1 MSESEK
7 TLAAVTASASGIG
20 LAVAKA
26 LAAAGWRVAM
36 SDIDPAGAAEAKT
49 IGASF
54 TRCDMGKPAEI
65 KAMFAA
71 LGPVGL
77 LVNNSGM
84 AGPTLPVA
92 ELPVE
97 EWQRVLDVNL
107 TAHFV
112 AAQCVI
118 PGMIARGGGVIV
130 NMSSVAGRIGQPN
143 RSPYVASKWGV
154 RGLTAT
160 LARELAPHNIRC
172 NAILPASVRGA
183 RIERVIKAYAEKNK
197 ISIADAEKHYLSRQ
211 ASRAYI
217 EPEEIAETIL
227 FLASDK
233 AKSITGQFIGL
244 DGAFD

>member
-1 MSESEK
+1 MTNAK
-7 TLAAVTASASGIG
+7 DKFAIVTASASGIG
-20 LAVAKA
+20 LVVAQM
-26 LAAAGWRVAM
+26 LAREGWRVAM
-36 SDIDPAGAAEAKT
+36 SDIDPAGEAEAKK

-65 KAMFAA
+65 KALFAGYGPAA
-71 LGPVGL
+71 LLG
-77 LVNNSGM
+77 NNSGM

-97 EWQRVLDVNL
+97 DWQRVIDVNL

-160 LARELAPHNIRC
+160 LARELAQYSIRC
-172 NAILPASVRGA
+172 NAILPGAVRGK
-183 RIERVIKAYAEKNK
+183 RIERVIEAYAAKNK
-197 ISIADAEKHYLSRQ
+197 VSVAETENILLHRQ
-211 ASRAYI
+211 ASKAYI

>member
-1 MSESEK
+1 MTGSSDK
-7 TLAAVTASASGIG
+7 LAVVTASASGIG
-20 LAVAKA
+20 LVVAQA
-26 LAAAGWRVAM
+26 LARAGWRVAM
-36 SDIDPAGAAEAKT
+36 SDIDETGAAEAKK

-65 KAMFAA
+65 KAMFAK
-71 LGPVGL
+71 LGPVAL

-97 EWQRVLDVNL
+97 DWQRVLDVNL

-112 AAQCVI
+112 CAQCVI

-143 RSPYVASKWGV
+143 RAPYVASKWGV

-172 NAILPASVRGA
+172 NAILPGSVRGA
-183 RIERVIKAYAEKNK
+183 RIERVIKAYAEKNR
-197 ISIADAEKHYLSRQ
+197 ISVADAEKHYLSRQ
-211 ASRAYI
+211 ASKAYV
-217 EPEEIAETIL
+217 EPEEIAETVL

-233 AKSITGQFIGL
+233 AKSINGQFIGL
-244 DGAFD
+244 DGGFD

>member
-1 MSESEK
+1 MSGNK
-7 TLAAVTASASGIG
+7 DKLAVVTASASGIG
-20 LAVAKA
+20 LVVAKA
-26 LAAAGWRVAM
+26 LAAEGWQVAM
-36 SDIDPAGAAEAKT
+36 SDIDPAGEAEAKK
-49 IGASF
+49 IGARF
-54 TRCDMGKPAEI
+54 ARCDMGKPAEI
-65 KAMFAA
+65 KALFATYEPA
-71 LGPVGL
+71 AL

-84 AGPTLPVA
+84 TGPTLPVA

-97 EWQRVLDVNL
+97 EWQRVIDVNL

-112 AAQCVI
+112 CAQCVI

-143 RSPYVASKWGV
+143 RSPYVASKWAV

-172 NAILPASVRGA
+172 NAILPGSVRGA
-183 RIERVIKAYAEKNK
+183 RIERVIKAYAEKNR
-197 ISIADAEKHYLSRQ
+197 IGIADAEKHYLQRQ
-211 ASRAYI
+211 ASRAYV

>member
-1 MSESEK
+1 M
-7 TLAAVTASASGIG
+7 TDARDQLAVVTASAGGIG
-20 LAVAKA
+20 LVVAKA
-26 LAAAGWRVAM
+26 LAAEGWRVAM
-36 SDIDPAGAAEAKT
+36 SDIDPAGEAAAKK
-49 IGASF
+49 IGASY

-65 KAMFAA
+65 KAMFAKY
-71 LGPVGL
+71 GPVAL

-97 EWQRVLDVNL
+97 EWQRVIDVNL

-112 AAQCVI
+112 CAQCVI

-172 NAILPASVRGA
+172 NAILPGSVRGA
-183 RIERVIKAYAEKNK
+183 RIGRVVAAYAEKNK
-197 ISIADAEKHYLSRQ
+197 ISVADAEKHYLSRQ
-211 ASRAYI
+211 ASRAYV

>member
-1 MSESEK
+1 MTDAK
-7 TLAAVTASASGIG
+7 DKLAVVTASAGGIG
-20 LAVAKA
+20 LVVAKA
-26 LAAAGWRVAM
+26 LAAEGWRVAM
-36 SDIDPAGAAEAKT
+36 SDIDPAGEAEAAK
-49 IGASF
+49 IGASYA
-54 TRCDMGKPAEI
+54 RCDMGKPAEI
-65 KAMFAA
+65 KAMFAK
-71 LGPVGL
+71 LGPVAL

-97 EWQRVLDVNL
+97 EWQRVIDVNL

-112 AAQCVI
+112 CAQCVI

-143 RSPYVASKWGV
+143 RAPYVASKWGV

-172 NAILPASVRGA
+172 NAILPGSVRGA

-197 ISIADAEKHYLSRQ
+197 IGVADAEKHYLQRQ
-211 ASRAYI
+211 ASHAYV

-227 FLASDK
+227 FLAGDK

>member
-1 MSESEK
+1 MTDKSDK
-7 TLAAVTASASGIG
+7 LAVVTASASGIG
-20 LAVAKA
+20 LVVAKA
-26 LAAAGWRVAM
+26 LAADGWRVAM
-36 SDIDPAGAAEAKT
+36 SDIDPRGEAEAKK
-49 IGASF
+49 IGATF
-54 TRCDMGKPAEI
+54 TRCDMGKPNEI
-65 KAMFAA
+65 KAMFAK
-71 LGPVGL
+71 LGPVAL

-97 EWQRVLDVNL
+97 DWQRVLDVNL

-172 NAILPASVRGA
+172 NALLPGSVRGE

-197 ISIADAEKHYLSRQ
+197 ISVAEAEAHYLKRQ
-211 ASRAYI
+211 ASHAYV
-217 EPEEIAETIL
+217 EPEEIAATIL
-227 FLASDK
+227 FLASDR
-233 AKSITGQFIGL
+233 AKSINGQFIGL

>member
-1 MSESEK
+1 MTEAGDR
-7 TLAAVTASASGIG
+7 LAVVTASASGIG
-20 LAVAKA
+20 LVVAKA
-26 LAAAGWRVAM
+26 LRNAGWRVAM
-36 SDIDPAGAAEAKT
+36 SDIDPAGEAEAKK

-54 TRCDMGKPAEI
+54 ARCDMGRPAEI

-71 LGPVGL
+71 LGPVAL

-92 ELPVE
+92 DLPVE
-97 EWQRVLDVNL
+97 DWQRVLDVNL

-112 AAQCVI
+112 CAQCVI

-143 RSPYVASKWGV
+143 RSPYVASKWAV

-172 NAILPASVRGA
+172 NAILPGSVRGA

-197 ISIADAEKHYLSRQ
+197 IGIADAEKHYLSRQ
-211 ASRAYI
+211 ASKAYV
-217 EPEEIAETIL
+217 EPEEIAATIL
-227 FLASDK
+227 FLASDQ
-233 AKSITGQFIGL
+233 AKSINGQFIGL
-244 DGAFD
+244 DGGFD

>member
-1 MSESEK
+1 MTNADK
-7 TLAAVTASASGIG
+7 LAVVTASASGIG
-20 LAVAKA
+20 LVVAKA
-26 LAAAGWRVAM
+26 LAADGWQVAM
-36 SDIDPAGAAEAKT
+36 SDIDPAGEAEARK

-54 TRCDMGKPAEI
+54 TLCDMGKPAEI
-65 KAMFAA
+65 KAMFAQ
-71 LGPVGL
+71 LGPATL

-97 EWQRVLDVNL
+97 EWQRVIDVNL

-112 AAQCVI
+112 CAQCVI

-143 RSPYVASKWGV
+143 RAPYVASKWGV

-160 LARELAPHNIRC
+160 LARELAPYNIRC

-183 RIERVIKAYAEKNK
+183 RIERVIKAYAEKNR
-197 ISIADAEKHYLSRQ
+197 ISVAEAEQHYLSRQ
-211 ASRAYI
+211 ASRAYV

>member
-1 MSESEK
+1 MTDAK
-7 TLAAVTASASGIG
+7 DKFAIVTASGSGIG
-20 LAVAKA
+20 LVVAKA
-26 LAAAGWRVAM
+26 LAAEGWRVAM
-36 SDIDPAGAAEAKT
+36 SDIDPAGEAEAAK

-65 KAMFAA
+65 KALFTGYGPAA
-71 LGPVGL
+71 L

-97 EWQRVLDVNL
+97 DWQRVIDVNL

-112 AAQCVI
+112 CAQCVI

-172 NAILPASVRGA
+172 NAILPGAVRGK
-183 RIERVIKAYAEKNK
+183 RIERVIEAYAAKNK
-197 ISIADAEKHYLSRQ
+197 IDIAEAESYYLKRQ
-211 ASRAYI
+211 ASKAYT

-233 AKSITGQFIGL
+233 AKSLTGQFIGL

>member
-1 MSESEK
+1 MSENK
-7 TLAAVTASASGIG
+7 DKLAVVTASASGIG
-20 LAVAKA
+20 LVVAKA
-26 LAAAGWRVAM
+26 LAAEGWQVAM
-36 SDIDPAGAAEAKT
+36 SDIDPAGEAEAKR
-49 IGASF
+49 IGARF
-54 TRCDMGKPAEI
+54 TRCDMGKPSEI
-65 KAMFAA
+65 KALFATY
-71 LGPVGL
+71 GPAAL

-97 EWQRVLDVNL
+97 EWQRVIDVNL

-112 AAQCVI
+112 CAQCVI

-143 RSPYVASKWGV
+143 RSPYVSSKWAV

-172 NAILPASVRGA
+172 NAILPGSVRGA
-183 RIERVIKAYAEKNK
+183 RIERVIKAYAEKNR

-211 ASRAYI
+211 ASRAYV